1 MISLRT
7 YLATA
12 LRRSSEGGLGWM
24 QAMSLAVLSSA
35 LAHLSASRGL
45 VTDAAFPGNSPFGG
59 DGGETAHD
67 SFSPI
72 TQTHSPKPLRLLLI
86 KNTIWG
92 VNLIAIDLRS
102 KNLIRLRHWRNY
114 EIENRIEGEAEYE

>member
-12 LRRSSEGGLGWM
+12 FRRSSEGGLGWM

-35 LAHLSASRGL
+35 LAHLSASRGR

-59 DGGETAHD
+59 ETSAND
-67 SFSPI
+67 PFSPM
-72 TQTHSPKPLRLLLI
+72 QI
-86 KNTIWG
+86 KDS
-92 VNLIAIDLRS
+92 AQ
-102 KNLIRLRHWRNY
+102 
-114 EIENRIEGEAEYE
+114 NR